1 MSTRRKRRLLSQ
13 VRRKRRN
20 RYPRRRVTAREAV
33 TVARKAVMIRRMRG
47 TSGKSSFSMKIINLS
62 PRVSWP

>member
-1 MSTRRKRRLLSQ
+1 M
-13 VRRKRRN
+13 KRRN